1 MAYGASTAGYAR
13 NAGKRWR
20 GEDLARLRTLA
31 RQGAPVRLISLR
43 LGRPDSAIRAKAGE
57 LGLTLSS
64 AEPVIAPAP
73 ARTLSRTP
81 RLDVPPARAHQ
92 GDLFAH
98 A

>member
-1 MAYGASTAGYAR
+1 MRYAPQSTGYSR
-13 NAGKRWR
+13 NAGTRWR

-31 RQGAPVRLISLR
+31 RDGAPVRLISLR

-64 AEPVIAPAP
+64 AEPMIAPPP
-73 ARTLSRTP
+73 ARTLTRTP
-81 RLDVPPARAHQ
+81 RQGALAAPQ

>member
-1 MAYGASTAGYAR
+1 MRYAPNTHGYSR
-13 NAGKRWR
+13 NAGTRWR

-31 RQGAPVRLISLR
+31 RDGAPVRLISLR
-43 LGRPDSAIRAKAGE
+43 LGRPDSAVRAKAAE

-64 AEPVIAPAP
+64 ADAVVAPPP
-73 ARTLSRTP
+73 ARTLTRTP
-81 RLDVPPARAHQ
+81 RAPVSAAPQ

>member
-1 MAYGASTAGYAR
+1 MRYAPNTNGYSR
-13 NAGKRWR
+13 NAGRRWR

-31 RQGAPVRLISLR
+31 REGAPVRLISLR

-57 LGLTLSS
+57 LGLTLSNTQTVV
-64 AEPVIAPAP
+64 APPPV
-73 ARTLSRTP
+73 RTLTRTP
-81 RLDVPPARAHQ
+81 RAPGPAAPQ

>member
-1 MAYGASTAGYAR
+1 MRYAPHSTGYAR
-13 NAGKRWR
+13 NAGTRWR
-20 GEDLARLRTLA
+20 VEDLAKLRTLA
-31 RQGAPVRLISLR
+31 RNGVPVRLISLR

-64 AEPVIAPAP
+64 AEPVVAPP
-73 ARTLSRTP
+73 PMRTLTRTP
-81 RLDVPPARAHQ
+81 RASAPLVAQ